1 MHPVIHIPV
10 MIISMHGAG
19 PARDCTVLENS
30 MNEKIPRAFIQGL
43 LIAFIAVLLLPSAV
57 TADSWGLHYELN
69 TDRYH
74 PGDNGTLLFSYDGD
88 MDVRVYFMSMTI
100 EGVGIYEVTP
110 NPPYEY
116 KTGGKPLVVTLPF
129 SIPVTVKP
137 GDYQYSYEFD
147 RGGGHP
153 VQRGT
158 STIKIVASGEPGS
171 EQASGQNQNDS
182 LPTPLII
189 LVLLLI
195 IIGYLAIRRKTKQ
208 NSAGEPNVTAPAVSR
223 FSPRWRMLKIG
234 AGLIFLLVWFV
245 LMPAAGGINP
255 LFLVILLFMP
265 PFCFIALPAF
275 LIAIYL
281 LASRKIRRVDFVFIA
296 IVILVAGFLILS
308 LPGFV
313 SGLQTQQPGTGNGYN
328 TCTNAGETPGAVC
341 PTQYIRLQVSNREIG
356 SPVLEYSSKSGIYPV
371 VEIRDDSRFALR
383 ITLIAPDAHVV
394 HEETFDVRRGG
405 QGNVDFNAGRN
416 LSLGNYSVE
425 FHRGGELLA
434 SIPVQVRY

>member
-1 MHPVIHIPV
+1 
-10 MIISMHGAG
+10 
-19 PARDCTVLENS
+19 
-30 MNEKIPRAFIQGL
+30 MNETIPRAFVIGL
-43 LIAFIAVLLLPSAV
+43 FVAFIAVLLLPSAV
-57 TADSWGLHYELN
+57 TADQWGLHYELN

-88 MDVRVYFMSMTI
+88 MDVSVYFMSMNI

-129 SIPVTVKP
+129 SIPVTAKP

-158 STIKIVASGEPGS
+158 STIKIVAAGEPGP
-171 EQASGQNQNDS
+171 EQAAGQNRNDS
-182 LPTPLII
+182 LPTPIII
-189 LVLLLI
+189 LVLLIII
-195 IIGYLAIRRKTKQ
+195 IIGYLAIRRKTRR
-208 NSAGEPNVTAPAVSR
+208 NAAGQSPVTGPAASR
-223 FSPRWRMLKIG
+223 FSPRWRMMKIG
-234 AGLIFLLVWFV
+234 AGLIFFLVWFV
-245 LMPAAGGINP
+245 LLPAAGGINP

-308 LPGFV
+308 IPGFV
-313 SGLQTQQPGTGNGYN
+313 SGLQTQQPGTGNGSN
-328 TCTNAGETPGAVC
+328 TCSNAGETPGAVC

-371 VEIRDDSRFALR
+371 VEISDDSRFALR

-394 HEETFDVRRGG
+394 HEEIFDVRRGG

-416 LSLGNYSVE
+416 LLVGNYTVE
-425 FHRGGELLA
+425 FHRDGELLA
-434 SIPVQVRY
+434 SIPIQVRY

>member
-1 MHPVIHIPV
+1 M
-10 MIISMHGAG
+10 
-19 PARDCTVLENS
+19 
-30 MNEKIPRAFIQGL
+30 KGL
-43 LIAFIAVLLLPSAV
+43 FVALIAVLLLPSAV
-57 TADSWGLHYELN
+57 TADQWGIHYELN
-69 TDRYH
+69 KDHYH
-74 PGDNGTLLFSYDGD
+74 PGDNGTLLFNYDGD
-88 MDVRVYFMSMTI
+88 MDVNVYFLSMNI
-100 EGVGIYEVTP
+100 VGVGIYEVTP
-110 NPPYEY
+110 APPYEY

-137 GDYQYSYEFD
+137 GDYPYSYEFD

-158 STIKIVASGEPGS
+158 STITIIATGEPGL
-171 EQASGQNQNDS
+171 EQAAGQNQNDS
-182 LPTPLII
+182 LPTPIII
-189 LVLLLI
+189 LVLLFLLV
-195 IIGYLAIRRKTKQ
+195 IGYLAIRRKTKK
-208 NSAGEPNVTAPAVSR
+208 NSAGQSNVTGPAAASR
-223 FSPRWRMLKIG
+223 FSPRWRMIKIG

-255 LFLVILLFMP
+255 LFLVVLLFMP

-275 LIAIYL
+275 LIVIYL

-296 IVILVAGFLILS
+296 IVILIAGFFILS

-313 SGLQTQQPGTGNGYN
+313 SGLQTQQPGTGSGSN
-328 TCTNAGETPGAVC
+328 TCTNAGETFGAVC

-356 SPVLEYSSKSGIYPV
+356 SSVLEYSSKSGIYPV

-394 HEETFDVRRGG
+394 HEEIFDVRRGG

-416 LSLGNYSVE
+416 LSVGDYTVE
-425 FHRGGELLA
+425 FRKGGELLA
-434 SIPVQVRY
+434 SIPIKVRY

>member
-313 SGLQTQQPGTGNGYN
+313 SGLQTQQPGTGNGSN
-328 TCTNAGETPGAVC
+328 TCSNAGDAPGAVC

-371 VEIRDDSRFALR
+371 VEIRDDSRFAIR

-394 HEETFDVRRGG
+394 HEEIFDVRQGG

-416 LSLGNYSVE
+416 LPVGNYTVE

-434 SIPVQVRY
+434 SIPIKVRY